1 MSISPPVAIVTG
13 CASGIGA
20 ATVEVLIGEG
30 WRVVGVDLAKPGRG
44 RDERFVAV
52 VGDVTDADTNLAAVQ
67 AAVESFGDLDA
78 LILNAG
84 VVTNG
89 AIDEQP
95 LAEFE
100 TMLSVNLR
108 APVLAIRAAMPALR
122 TSQRPAIV
130 VTASVSGLGGD
141 AGLWGYCASKAAIIN
156 LVRSLAV
163 ELGPEGIRVNA
174 VCPGSIIT
182 PINQH
187 ARDDPRRE
195 QILIS
200 TTPLQRWGQPEEIG
214 RAIAFLASPA
224 ASYIT
229 GVALAV
235 DGGITASSGLPLK
248 RTA

>member
-1 MSISPPVAIVTG
+1 MANSSPVAVVTG

-30 WRVVGVDLAKPGRG
+30 WRVVGVD
-44 RDERFVAV
+44 RDEAGRAPDESYTGV
-52 VGDVTDADTNLAAVQ
+52 VGDVTDAATNSAAVR
-67 AAVESFGDLDA
+67 AAVDTFGGLDA

-89 AIDEQP
+89 PIDAQP

-108 APVLAIRAAMPALR
+108 APILAIRAAMPALR
-122 TSQRPAIV
+122 TSERPAIV
-130 VTASVSGLGGD
+130 VTGSVSGLGGD
-141 AGLWGYCASKAAIIN
+141 AGLWGYCASKAGIIN

-174 VCPGSIIT
+174 VCPGSIVT

-195 QILIS
+195 RILIS
-200 TTPLQRWGQPEEIG
+200 TTPMQRWGQPEEIG

-224 ASYIT
+224 ASFIT
-229 GVALAV
+229 GVALPV
-235 DGGITASSGLPLK
+235 DGGITATSGLPLS